1 MKERIYSNRIKVLLQ
16 QKNMTQQELADKVIN
31 GNRAHISR
39 IVTGRL
45 SNITLRLA
53 FKIADA
59 LDKRLEEVFI
69 YRGKNEKKED

>member
-1 MKERIYSNRIKVLLQ
+1 
-16 QKNMTQQELADKVIN
+16 LADKVIN